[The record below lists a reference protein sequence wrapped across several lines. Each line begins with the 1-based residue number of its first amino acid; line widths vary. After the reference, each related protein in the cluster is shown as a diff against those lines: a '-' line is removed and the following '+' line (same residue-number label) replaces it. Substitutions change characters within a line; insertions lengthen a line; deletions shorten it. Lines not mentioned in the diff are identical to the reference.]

1 MWKGPGGIELLNLLT
16 LAGKGKILQVAGERE
31 KLPLQTAW
39 VHISQAKDYSSSNLF
54 MEHSNIKNIPSS
66 EHFMELSPKLTT
78 YLDTKQLIAPFI
90 LSDHHGFVVTPK
102 LLMLTLCG
110 YLSCFLKVS
119 PERLQCCVQTVCLC
133 VSPTPHPTE
142 APIFPLARIK
152 HDTQTAAFCAAS
164 SCSKPW
170 VHSPSLAILRRPS
183 LVLEW
188 DYP

>member
-78 YLDTKQLIAPFI
+78 YLNTKQFQHIQENGNNTPPSHVTTI
-90 LSDHHGFVVTPK
+90 DLS
-102 LLMLTLCG
+102 
-110 YLSCFLKVS
+110 
-119 PERLQCCVQTVCLC
+119 
-133 VSPTPHPTE
+133 
-142 APIFPLARIK
+142 
-152 HDTQTAAFCAAS
+152 
-164 SCSKPW
+164 
-170 VHSPSLAILRRPS
+170 
-183 LVLEW
+183 
-188 DYP
+188 